1 MKEKVGRGKKKIQL
15 ERKCLERMANK
26 RKDFYNRGGV
36 LKNLEKNDIS
46 IEF

>member
-15 ERKCLERMANK
+15 ERKCLESMANK
-26 RKDFYNRGGV
+26 RKYFYNRGGV
-36 LKNLEKNDIS
+36 LKNLEKNDKS